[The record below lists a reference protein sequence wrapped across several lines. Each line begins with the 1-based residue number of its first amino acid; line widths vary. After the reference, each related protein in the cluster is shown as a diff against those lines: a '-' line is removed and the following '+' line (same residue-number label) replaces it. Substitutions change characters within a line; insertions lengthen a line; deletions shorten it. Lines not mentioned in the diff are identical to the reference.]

1 MTRSFAVPALVS
13 LLLLPSAALAQQHT
27 VIALSHSDFTAYE
40 LDGTTGRILHQ
51 FKAENQP
58 HEGIVSPDGRTLYL
72 AVPQAAH
79 VVIVD
84 AQTFTQRAKVETPF
98 FRNADGSSTSP
109 HGIAITSDGSK
120 VYVGT
125 ERADIP
131 SIVVFDGRSGQV
143 LKKIDVM
150 LEGGHFLAIDQR
162 TNKLYYPMR
171 TDNRVVV
178 IDTRTDQVT
187 KIIPVEGGAVGVAFT
202 PNGQA
207 WVHSDYDGSV
217 TVIDMAKDSV
227 IARIENT
234 GTGAGRIA
242 VSPDGRWAAS
252 THGTSGDVAII
263 NTQTREVAAR
273 VPVASLGFPL
283 FSPDSQKLYV
293 MTARTY
299 QGTPPAVTTKAEGGV
314 FVINLSNMQVS
325 ARYAAGVNP
334 FGGDIRYVGGRA
346 AAARAQPNPY

>member
-1 MTRSFAVPALVS
+1 MTRPILLTAVLA
-13 LLLLPSAALAQQHT
+13 LLLAPGVSAQQHT
-27 VIALSHSDFTAYE
+27 VIALSHSDNTAYQ
-40 LDGTTGRILHQ
+40 LDGATGRVINK
-51 FKAENQP
+51 FTAENQP
-58 HEGIVSPDGRTLYL
+58 HEGIVSPDGRTMFL
-72 AVPQAAH
+72 AIPAAGH
-79 VVIVD
+79 VVMLD
-84 AQTFTQRAKVETPF
+84 AATMTQKVKIESPF

-109 HGIAITSDGSK
+109 HGIAITNDGSK

-125 ERADIP
+125 ERADVP
-131 SIVVFDGRSGQV
+131 SVVVIDGRSGAV
-143 LKKIDVM
+143 IKKIDVL

-171 TDNRVVV
+171 TDNRVLV

-187 KIIPVEGGAVGVAFT
+187 KIIPVEGGPVGIAFT

-217 TVIDMAKDSV
+217 TVIDTRADSV

-263 NTQTREVAAR
+263 NTQTKQVTR

-283 FSPDSQKLYV
+283 FSPDNSKLYV
-293 MTARTY
+293 MTSRTY
-299 QGTPPAVTTKAEGGV
+299 AGSPPNVTTEAQGGV
-314 FVINLSNMQVS
+314 TVIDIATMKAT
-325 ARYAAGVNP
+325 ARYPAGVSP
-334 FGGDIRYVGGRA
+334 FGGDIRYTGGRPA
-346 AAARAQPNPY
+346 LRP

>member
-1 MTRSFAVPALVS
+1 MTRSVLTAAALS
-13 LLLLPSAALAQQHT
+13 LLLQAGVHAQQHT
-27 VIALSHSDFTAYE
+27 VVALSHSDNTVYE
-40 LDGTTGRILHQ
+40 LDGATGRIVNK
-51 FKAENQP
+51 FTAENQP
-58 HEGIVSPDGRTLYL
+58 HEAIVSPDGKTIF
-72 AVPQAAH
+72 AAIPQAGH
-79 VVIVD
+79 VVMLD
-84 AQTFTQRAKVETPF
+84 AATFTLKKKIESPF

-109 HGIAITSDGSK
+109 HGIAITSDGAK

-125 ERADIP
+125 ERADVP
-131 SIVVFDGRSGQV
+131 SIVVIDGRTGDV

-178 IDTRTDQVT
+178 IDTRTDAIT
-187 KIIPVEGGAVGVAFT
+187 KIVPVEGGPVGVAFNAT
-202 PNGQA
+202 EA
-207 WVHSDYDGSV
+207 WIHSDYDGSV
-217 TVIDMAKDSV
+217 TVLNTRTDEV
-227 IARIENT
+227 VQRIENT

-263 NTQTREVAAR
+263 NTQTKEVAAR

-283 FSPDSQKLYV
+283 FSPDNSKLYV

-299 QGTPPAVTTKAEGGV
+299 SGTPPNIVTQSQGGV
-314 FVINLSNMQVS
+314 TVIDLATSKAV
-325 ARYAAGVNP
+325 ARYPAGVNP
-334 FGGDIRYVGGRA
+334 FGGDIRYVAGRPPL
-346 AAARAQPNPY
+346 R

>member
-1 MTRSFAVPALVS
+1 MTRLSVTAALVS
-13 LLLLPSAALAQQHT
+13 LLLPAATQAQQHT

-40 LDGTTGRILHQ
+40 LDGTTGKILHQ
-51 FKAENQP
+51 FKAENQA

-72 AVPQAAH
+72 SVPQAAH
-79 VVIVD
+79 VAIVD
-84 AQTFTQRAKVETPF
+84 AQTFTLRSKVETPF
-98 FRNADGSSTSP
+98 FHNADGSSTSP

-131 SIVVFDGRSGQV
+131 SIVVFDGRTGQV

-150 LEGGHFLAIDQR
+150 LQGGHFLAIDQR

-187 KIIPVEGGAVGVAFT
+187 KIILVEGGPVGIAFT

-263 NTQTREVAAR
+263 NTQTRQVAAR

-293 MTARTY
+293 MTSRTY
-299 QGTPPAVTTKAEGGV
+299 TGTPPAITTKDEGGV
-314 FVINLSNMQVS
+314 FVINLSNMQVT
-325 ARYAAGVNP
+325 ARYAAGVSP
-334 FGGDIRYVGGRA
+334 FGGDIRYVGGRPP
-346 AAARAQPNPY
+346 ARMTP